1 MTELQADAIDEL
13 LARAVVYRSASIG
26 LQAPPDD
33 RLSQLAARAGFPIL
47 AAALRR
53 LAGWNWPP
61 DKVKEAWPLL
71 CSSDV
76 EAFLRKYGG
85 DDR

>member
-1 MTELQADAIDEL
+1 
-13 LARAVVYRSASIG
+13 
-26 LQAPPDD
+26 
-33 RLSQLAARAGFPIL
+33 
-47 AAALRR
+47 
-53 LAGWNWPP
+53 
-61 DKVKEAWPLL
+61 VKEAWPLL